1 MTFWLSGERS
11 LPFGLLV
18 SESRGKKRGHDDWS
32 SDMAR
37 DEKMKK
43 DEGLHKVMQTG
54 VSRFYF
60 IS

>member
-1 MTFWLSGERS
+1 MTHLIF
-11 LPFGLLV
+11 
-18 SESRGKKRGHDDWS
+18 SEGRGKKRGNDDWS

-37 DEKMKK
+37 DERMKK
-43 DEGLHKVMQTG
+43 DECRHKVMQTG